1 MLRLAGA
8 LLLAGGAAGLGLCA
22 AGQLRDRVKSLRAL
36 EGGLALLARELS
48 FRRAPMP
55 ELMVRAARGAAA
67 PACYFFARCR
77 DHLDE
82 LGSRPFGQIWREALE
97 AEPELLLGE
106 EERMAL
112 LQLGQVLG
120 RYDAGGQLAAL
131 EQARETLAACLVQAE
146 EERQRLGRVYAALGV
161 GSGAMLAILLL

>member
-8 LLLAGGAAGLGLCA
+8 LLLTGGAAGLGLCA

-55 ELMVRAARGAAA
+55 ELMERAARGAAA

-82 LGSRPFGQIWREALE
+82 LGSFIWQRIDGVYTVGELAGPVKEQFGEA
-97 AEPELLLGE
+97 AEPLYP
-106 EERMAL
+106 RIARYF
-112 LQLGQVLG
+112 QVLESYG
-120 RYDAGGQLAAL
+120 FV
-131 EQARETLAACLVQAE
+131 TLQE
-146 EERQRLGRVYAALGV
+146 K
-161 GSGAMLAILLL
+161 